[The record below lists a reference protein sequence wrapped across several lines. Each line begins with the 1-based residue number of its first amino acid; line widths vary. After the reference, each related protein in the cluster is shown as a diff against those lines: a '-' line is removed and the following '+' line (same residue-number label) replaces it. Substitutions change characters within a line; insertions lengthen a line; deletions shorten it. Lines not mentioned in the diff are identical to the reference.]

1 MAQQQF
7 ETFFEFP
14 CQFPIKVMA
23 HKDAKLME
31 IVRAALTAVGVNLDK
46 IEIQTRESSGGQYV
60 SVTAIFTAQSKE
72 QLDQLYQILSTH
84 PEIKM
89 VL

>member
-1 MAQQQF
+1 MSDTTQ

-14 CQFPIKVMA
+14 CQFPIKIMA
-23 HKDAKLME
+23 KPNKEVVEFALKVLEEHVENADAIDFK
-31 IVRAALTAVGVNLDK
+31 
-46 IEIQTRESSGGQYV
+46 TRESSAGNYI
-60 SVTAIFTAQSKE
+60 SITATFEATSKA
-72 QLDQLYQILSTH
+72 QLDAIYTALSGH

>member
-1 MAQQQF
+1 MSQQQF

-14 CQFPIKVMA
+14 CQFPIKIMA
-23 HKDAKLME
+23 HKEVLLME
-31 IVRAALTAVGVNLDK
+31 IVSAALTTVGVNP
-46 IEIQTRESSGGQYV
+46 EMAQMQTRESSGGNYV
-60 SVTAIFTAQSKE
+60 SVTATFTAQSKE